1 MRARRCWALVVCAL
15 DACTAPVRPPAPSE
29 PAASTVDSLAAA
41 VDTSARRSEHEP
53 DARIRGELAT
63 QAGWDAE
70 QCVSRAPEAAACQ
83 YARGIALG
91 LDAREHPLRASAALS
106 DMLASLAKA
115 EAADPHYDSAG
126 PARVRALVLT
136 RAPSWPL
143 GPGDPEEGL
152 AAARRAV
159 ALNPEHPP
167 NWLALAEA
175 QAKTGDAQEVRA
187 SYERA
192 RDAARALPP
201 SQDREEWLAEAQTA
215 LAK

>member
-1 MRARRCWALVVCAL
+1 VLGALA
-15 DACTAPVRPPAPSE
+15 ACSAPVRPTTPSQPADRT
-29 PAASTVDSLAAA
+29 PASLAAA
-41 VDTSARRSEHEP
+41 VDTSARRSEHEA
-53 DARIRGELAT
+53 DARVRGELAT
-63 QAGWDAE
+63 QAGRDAE
-70 QCVSRAPEAAACQ
+70 ECVSRAPETAACQ

-91 LDAREHPLRASAALS
+91 LDAREHPLRASTSLA
-106 DMLASLAKA
+106 DMLASLARA

-152 AAARRAV
+152 TAARRAV

-175 QAKTGDAQEVRA
+175 QTKTGATDAARA

-192 RDAARALPP
+192 RDAARALPA
-201 SQDREEWLAEAQTA
+201 SQEREEWLTEAQAA